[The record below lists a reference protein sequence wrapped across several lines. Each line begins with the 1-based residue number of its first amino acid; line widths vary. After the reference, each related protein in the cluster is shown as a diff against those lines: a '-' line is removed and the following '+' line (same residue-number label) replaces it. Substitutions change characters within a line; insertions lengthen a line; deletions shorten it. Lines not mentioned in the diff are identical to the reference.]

1 MPSTTF
7 FNLPPPKRERLLR
20 AAVSEFIQK
29 PFNEVSINRI
39 IRVAGIPRGSFYQYF
54 EDKSD
59 LFRYILDYFSKQLEK
74 AILSSLDACGGDL
87 LAAPLTLFDTVLTC
101 IRENRLEF
109 QVLTS
114 IVRQNVGMD
123 AGQLWDF
130 TSGAQAVL
138 DRADMSRL
146 NIAGQEEQIALLG
159 LLLSSTAQALMAA
172 SCGKLPLEKCRKR
185 LETKMSIIR
194 RGAEIKEEP
203 C

>member
-20 AAVSEFIQK
+20 AAVSEFVQK

-39 IRVAGIPRGSFYQYF
+39 IHVAGIPRGSFYQYF
-54 EDKSD
+54 KNKTD
-59 LFRYILDYFSKQLEK
+59 LFQYILDHFGKQLER
-74 AILSSLDACGGDL
+74 AILYSLDACGGDL
-87 LAAPLTLFDTVLTC
+87 LAAPLKLFDLVLAG

-109 QVLTS
+109 QVLTC

-123 AGQLWDF
+123 ACRLWDF
-130 TSGAQAVL
+130 TGVIQTVL
-138 DRADMSRL
+138 ERADMSRL
-146 NIAGQEEQIALLG
+146 CVSGLEEQIALLD

-172 SCGKLPLEKCRKR
+172 SCGKLTPEECRER
-185 LETKMSIIR
+185 LANKITIIR
-194 RGAEIKEEP
+194 HGAVIKEEP